1 MRISQQLFLLVG
13 LSLYSLTGCQSETS
27 RWKPLTTPV
36 AAPDFTLPAL
46 TGSTVTLSG
55 LRGQVVVMEFWATW
69 CGPCQYSSPS
79 LEVISRRF
87 RGRGV
92 TVLLINKGERA
103 ETVRAWAKGRFTTPI
118 LLDEHEQVAA
128 LYGIEALPQLFII
141 DQEGNIQYA
150 ESGYIGGLERNLN
163 SILNQM
169 LIAHRATVHGR

>member
-1 MRISQQLFLLVG
+1 MYSAIFCAVVLL
-13 LSLYSLTGCQSETS
+13 LTGCQPATS
-27 RWKPLTTPV
+27 TWKPLATPI

-46 TGSTVTLSG
+46 TGGTVTLSG

-92 TVLLINKGERA
+92 TVLLINQGETA
-103 ETVRAWAKGRFTTPI
+103 QAVRAWAKGRFTTPI
-118 LLDEHEQVAA
+118 LLDEDQRVAA
-128 LYGIEALPQLFII
+128 LYGVNGIPQLFIV
-141 DQEGNIQYA
+141 DQEGNIRYA
-150 ESGYIGGLERNLN
+150 ESGYTGGLERNLS

-169 LIAHRATVHGR
+169 LIEHRATAHGR

>member
-1 MRISQQLFLLVG
+1 MRLISLCVIAVLLH
-13 LSLYSLTGCQSETS
+13 GCQLTTS
-27 RWKPLTTPV
+27 TWKPLATPV

-46 TGSTVTLSG
+46 TGGTVTLSA

-92 TVLLINKGERA
+92 TVLLINNGQTLEA
-103 ETVRAWAKGRFTTPI
+103 VRAWAKGRFTTPI
-118 LLDEHEQVAA
+118 LLDEDERVTA
-128 LYGIEALPQLFII
+128 LYGVNGIPQLFIV
-141 DQEGNIQYA
+141 DQGGKIRYA
-150 ESGYIGGLERNLN
+150 ESGYTGGLERNLS

-169 LIAHRATVHGR
+169 LVTSFDKNTK